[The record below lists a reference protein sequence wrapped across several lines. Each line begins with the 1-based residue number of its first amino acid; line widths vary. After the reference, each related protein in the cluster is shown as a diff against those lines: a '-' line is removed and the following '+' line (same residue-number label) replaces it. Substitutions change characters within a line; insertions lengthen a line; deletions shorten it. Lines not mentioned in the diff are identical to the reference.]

1 MTGLTANYIEQLLQ
15 HLEVLQEY
23 ARRVIIKGESLT
35 RGEDA
40 DRAQRMRWLLEI
52 GASLS
57 WSEKDII
64 GVLYGDLFSEV
75 VD

>member
-15 HLEVLQEY
+15 HLDVLQEY
-23 ARRVIIKGESLT
+23 ARRVVIKGESLT
-35 RGEDA
+35 PGEDA
-40 DRAQRMRWLLEI
+40 DRAQRMRWLLET